1 MKPWAKIA
9 AIFSAGL
16 AVSASIVMMHSQPD
30 LHWYQYAGAIVL
42 IFLASYLVLAMLS
55 FLFEEKKEDAVD
67 TSGIRDGD
75 VLYYYGDYYHGYS
88 RVERVEVL
96 DAANQQLRSSFA
108 FADKE
113 GEIVTKW
120 FDTATEFV
128 DPGIAVV
135 CEDVKGTPMWNFL
148 NDKCEYML
156 TTWVHK
162 TSDNI
167 ADDKIKV
174 FWNDGTINFVDLK
187 EGKFMWKEWKKSIG

>member
-1 MKPWAKIA
+1 MKPWTKTAL
-9 AIFSAGL
+9 IFSAL
-16 AVSASIVMMHSQPD
+16 IAVFAGIIIMKAEPD
-30 LHWYQYAGAIVL
+30 LNWYQYSFDIILA
-42 IFLASYLVLAMLS
+42 FLAPFGVLTMLS
-55 FLFEEKKEDAVD
+55 LMFEEKKEEPID
-67 TSGIRDGD
+67 TAGIKDGD

-108 FADKE
+108 FANKD

-120 FDTATEFV
+120 FETATEFV
-128 DPGIAVV
+128 DPGVAVV